1 MSVEDV
7 RKDLAR
13 VQEQGREVQEQLH
26 KLQKAADSAGID
38 SKSSLGKL
46 GGELELVTEKLKSV
60 SLGLR
65 EDKYK
70 TDEKLAKLEDQVIN
84 GVNSKFKLYTKCL
97 KCQLFYPFHPSW
109 HQSFY

>member
-1 MSVEDV
+1 MLNTNLSRLDRLAAEEEAARVLRKDQSTMSVEDV

-13 VQEQGREVQEQLH
+13 VQEQGRDVQEQLH

-46 GGELELVTEKLKSV
+46 SGELELVTEKLKSV

-84 GVNSKFKLYTKCL
+84 
-97 KCQLFYPFHPSW
+97 
-109 HQSFY
+109 